1 MARPEQPII
10 RTREGERGT
19 AASVERL
26 TQAVPIQQ
34 EPDDDAAFDEELA
47 SDFGSELELGDP
59 LNGDLEDR
67 LFSPTL
73 RPDEPL
79 TTGIPFGEGPSF
91 VPEPFED
98 DETFML
104 RVATTLRDSPAGTG
118 EARLFA
124 DRIERG
130 E

>member
-26 TQAVPIQQ
+26 TQAVPLQ

-47 SDFGSELELGDP
+47 ADLVSVLEMGEP
-59 LNGDLEDR
+59 LNGGLEDR

-73 RPDEPL
+73 RPEEPV
-79 TTGIPFGEGPSF
+79 TAGVPFGEGASF
-91 VPEPFED
+91 IPEPYED

-104 RVATTLRDSPAGTG
+104 RVAQTLRESP
-118 EARLFA
+118 
-124 DRIERG
+124 
-130 E
+130 